1 MRGREGDRQDT
12 RKREQGER
20 ATQRERERMG
30 EGEFKDNTRE
40 ESRLIY
46 FICRNRKNLKRKKK
60 KVSDSEK
67 ESVGFYFHEQ
77 AA

>member
-12 RKREQGER
+12 REREQGGRE
-20 ATQRERERMG
+20 TQRERKRMG

-46 FICRNRKNLKRKKK
+46 FICRNRKTLKKRLVIVRKK
-60 KVSDSEK
+60 V
-67 ESVGFYFHEQ
+67 
-77 AA
+77 